1 MNQLQK
7 EEFKILQYFDDFTKE
22 HNLRYFL
29 YAGSLLGAVRHKG
42 FIPWDDDIDV
52 AMKRSEFEKFEKL
65 FIDSDYL
72 ENGYTFQSRKIFK
85 YQALPFSKIRS
96 NSYNVIERM
105 PSTQKGNYG
114 PWLDIFPFDNIPDD
128 YDLRV
133 EQYKKVTFYNNLI
146 KKFLMIQVEPNDKG
160 IKRLL
165 KRIIQWSNE
174 TLHPLYFFLPY
185 IFKKR
190 HYYMTMYNN
199 IETTHSADIS
209 YIHYKDFEDFSKG
222 FFSNKYLND
231 LIEIEFEGSYF
242 SAPKEF
248 DEILKIQYGDYMTLP
263 QESERKIHKIEQA

>member
-1 MNQLQK
+1 LNQLQK

-29 YAGSLLGAVRHKG
+29 FAGTLLGAVRHKG

-85 YQALPFSKIRS
+85 YQALPLSKIRS

-105 PSTQKGNYG
+105 SSTQKGNYG

-146 KKFLMIQVEPNDKG
+146 KKFLMIQVEPDDKG

-190 HYYMTMYNN
+190 HYYMTMYND

-209 YIHYKDFEDFSKG
+209 YMYYKDFEDFSKR
-222 FFSNKYLND
+222 FFSNKYLDD
-231 LIEIEFEGSYF
+231 LIEIEF
-242 SAPKEF
+242 
-248 DEILKIQYGDYMTLP
+248 
-263 QESERKIHKIEQA
+263 